1 MPIGSED
8 DDNKLVLRKYQ
19 ERIVKTVVE
28 NNTIVVLPTG
38 SGKTLIA
45 AECAKVLG
53 CPTLFLVPTCMLVEQ
68 QANAIRKHTGL
79 RVAEYFGGKRL
90 DPIFDIL
97 VSTPKA
103 FQQEQSKNIDSLK
116 WINIGLVI
124 FDEVHH
130 VLKQHPYRSIAIALL
145 RSMAS
150 PRILGLTA
158 SLTYKVTEDAMEA
171 QIRKLCIELC
181 TTKIETAT
189 DAELQESGYHASSAT
204 MQVKLPL
211 CCEQRD
217 DLVPPN
223 DRKPHLVYSIV
234 FDRICKGK
242 ATAFAISLV
251 NLIRQLEAACS
262 RCVPEFKSPLDNPS
276 LASWGAYAHKF
287 ALRNSLCAE
296 MEHFYE
302 ALRLLVGSWEEA
314 EDAAVMFLRMSL
326 RGKNAWPQHIQ
337 KARDDFLNG
346 LPRTYPRYENLIDV
360 LKYQLDNLE
369 TFRGIIFVQQRVS
382 THILEYVLQSD
393 PELSVRLRTTCI
405 YAAGSPATPSLTLT
419 KSAVANRIKEFAA
432 GHVNCVIATTAA
444 EEGMDIPSANC
455 VIRFDPMVHSVSLVQ
470 GRGRAR
476 QADASFIVLNERFDR
491 PAVMLEAI
499 AQAQNEFI
507 HSKSYSCELDEEM
520 IMKLRKTQYNRE
532 LSAHSVLFRPPSLAL
547 LNEYCQKTKVQ
558 LEENYCSTP
567 NGWECILTYE
577 SNLRKLTSPMVAPT
591 KQQAKQLASIHLL
604 QSLKTNIQ

>member
-1 MPIGSED
+1 MPISLED
-8 DDNKLVLRKYQ
+8 DAKKVVLRQYQ
-19 ERIVKTVVE
+19 ERIVNKVIDD
-28 NNTIVVLPTG
+28 NTIVVLPTG

-45 AECAKVLG
+45 AECAKRLG
-53 CPTLFLVPTCMLVEQ
+53 CPTLFLVPTCLLVEQ
-68 QANAIRKHTGL
+68 QATAIRKHTGL
-79 RVAEYFGGKRL
+79 RVVEYFGGKRL
-90 DPIFDIL
+90 DPVFDIL

-103 FQQEQSKNIDSLK
+103 FQQEQLKNVDSLK

-130 VLKQHPYRSIAIALL
+130 VLKQHPYRSIAIALQ

-171 QIRKLCIELC
+171 QIRQLCIELS
-181 TTKIETAT
+181 TNKIETAT
-189 DAELQESGYHASSAT
+189 IAELRESGYHASST
-204 MQVKLPL
+204 PMQVKLPL
-211 CCEQRD
+211 HEQVEG
-217 DLVPPN
+217 LVPLN
-223 DRKPHLVYSIV
+223 DRRPHLVYKIV

-251 NLIRQLEAACS
+251 NLIRQLEAACTK
-262 RCVPEFKSPLDNPS
+262 CVPEFKSPLSNPL
-276 LASWGAYAHKF
+276 LASWGIYAHKF
-287 ALRNSLCAE
+287 GLRNSLCAE
-296 MEHFYE
+296 IEHFYE

-326 RGKNAWPQHIQ
+326 HNCQNAWPHHVQ
-337 KARDDFLNG
+337 KARDEFLNG
-346 LPRTYPRYENLIDV
+346 LPRIYPRYENLIDC

-382 THILEYVLQSD
+382 THILEYVLKTD

-405 YAAGSPATPSLTLT
+405 YAAGSPATPSLNLT
-419 KSAVANRIKEFAA
+419 KVAVADRIKQFAT
-432 GHVNCVIATTAA
+432 GSVNLCLATSAA

-507 HSKSYSCELDEEM
+507 CSKSYSCELDDEM
-520 IMKLRKTQYNRE
+520 IMKLEKAQFNRE
-532 LSAHSVLFRPPSLAL
+532 LNARSLLLRSPSSAL

-558 LEENYCSTP
+558 LEECYFSRP

-577 SNLRKLTSPMVAPT
+577 SNLRKLTSPMVAST

-604 QSLKTNIQ
+604 QSLKQTNI

>member
-1 MPIGSED
+1 MTIDSED
-8 DDNKLVLRKYQ
+8 DDNKVVLRQYQ
-19 ERIVKTVVE
+19 ARIVTTVIE

-45 AECAKVLG
+45 AECAKQLG
-53 CPTLFLVPTCMLVEQ
+53 CPTLFLVPTCLLVEQ
-68 QANAIRKHTGL
+68 QASAIRKHTGL
-79 RVAEYFGGKRL
+79 RVVEHFGGKKL
-90 DPIFDIL
+90 EPTFDIL

-103 FQQEQSKNIDSLK
+103 FEQEQSKNVESLK

-130 VLKQHPYRSIAIALL
+130 VLKQHPYRSIAIALQ

-158 SLTYKVTEDAMEA
+158 SLTYKVTEDAMET
-171 QIRKLCIELC
+171 QIRKLCFELC

-189 DAELQESGYHASSAT
+189 VAELQESGYHASSAT

-211 CCEQRD
+211 CEQRE
-217 DLVPPN
+217 DLVPFG
-223 DRKPHLVYSIV
+223 DRKPHLVYNTV

-242 ATAFAISLV
+242 ATEFAISLV

-262 RCVPEFKSPLDNPS
+262 ICVPEFKSPLDNPS
-276 LASWGAYAHKF
+276 LASWGIYAHRF

-326 RGKNAWPQHIQ
+326 TSKNAWPQHVQ

-346 LPRTYPRYENLIDV
+346 LPRTYPRYENLIDR
-360 LKYQLDNLE
+360 LKYQLDNVE

-393 PELSVRLRTTCI
+393 PELSEHLRTACI
-405 YAAGSPATPSLTLT
+405 YAAASPATPSLTLT
-419 KSAVANRIKEFAA
+419 KSAVGSRIKEFAA
-432 GHVNCVIATTAA
+432 GRVNCVIATTAA
-444 EEGMDIPSANC
+444 EEGMDIPEANC

-476 QADASFIVLNERFDR
+476 QADASFIVLNERYDR

-507 HSKSYSCELDEEM
+507 HSKSYSCELDEGM
-520 IMKLRKTQYNRE
+520 TMKLRKAQYSRE
-532 LSAHSVLFRPPSLAL
+532 ANAHAVLWRPPSLAL

-558 LEENYCSTP
+558 LEEHYNSTS

-591 KQQAKQLASIHLL
+591 KQQAKQLASLHLL
-604 QSLKTNIQ
+604 QSLKSNI

>member
-1 MPIGSED
+1 MLLLLLLFIGYIAIIIMPIGSED
-8 DDNKLVLRKYQ
+8 GDNKVVLRQYQ
-19 ERIVKTVVE
+19 ARIVTTVIE

-45 AECAKVLG
+45 AECAKILG
-53 CPTLFLVPTCMLVEQ
+53 CPTLFLVPTCLLVEQ
-68 QANAIRKHTGL
+68 QASAIRKHTGL
-79 RVAEYFGGKRL
+79 RVVEHFGGKRL
-90 DPIFDIL
+90 QPTFDVL
-97 VSTPKA
+97 VSTPEA

-130 VLKQHPYRSIAIALL
+130 VLKQHPYRSIAIALQ

-158 SLTYKVTEDAMEA
+158 SLTYKNTEDAMEI
-171 QIRKLCIELC
+171 QIRKLCSELC

-189 DAELQESGYHASSAT
+189 VAELQESGYHASSAT

-211 CCEQRD
+211 CEQRED
-217 DLVPPN
+217 VVPIN
-223 DRKPHLVYSIV
+223 DRKPHLVYNTV

-242 ATAFAISLV
+242 ATEFALSLV
-251 NLIRQLEAACS
+251 NLIRQLEAACTL
-262 RCVPEFKSPLDNPS
+262 CVPEFKSPLDNPS
-276 LASWGAYAHKF
+276 LASWGTYAHKF

-314 EDAAVMFLRMSL
+314 EDAAVMFLRLSL
-326 RGKNAWPQHIQ
+326 RGKNAWPQHVQ

-346 LPRTYPRYENLIDV
+346 LPRTYPRYENLIDC

-382 THILEYVLQSD
+382 THILEYVLKSD
-393 PELSVRLRTTCI
+393 PELSGRLRTTCI
-405 YAAGSPATPSLTLT
+405 YAAASPATPSLTLT
-419 KSAVANRIKEFAA
+419 KSAVANRIKKFAA
-432 GHVNCVIATTAA
+432 GHINCIIATTAA

-455 VIRFDPMVHSVSLVQ
+455 VIRFDSMVHSVSLVQ

-476 QADASFIVLNERFDR
+476 QADASFIVLNERYDR

-499 AQAQNEFI
+499 APAQNEFI
-507 HSKSYSCELDEEM
+507 QSKSYSFELDEGM
-520 IMKLRKTQYNRE
+520 NMK
-532 LSAHSVLFRPPSLAL
+532 
-547 LNEYCQKTKVQ
+547 
-558 LEENYCSTP
+558 
-567 NGWECILTYE
+567 
-577 SNLRKLTSPMVAPT
+577 
-591 KQQAKQLASIHLL
+591 
-604 QSLKTNIQ
+604 